1 MYHGRLV
8 SEPVDDD
15 DEEVDEPLGAAVQ
28 RETEVVQRKEE
39 GLAVVA
45 VGAVVATETWP
56 PQSQEEASHRIVEDE
71 VGVARTCERLTVSE
85 GI

>member
-1 MYHGRLV
+1 M
-8 SEPVDDD
+8 
-15 DEEVDEPLGAAVQ
+15 Q
-28 RETEVVQRKEE
+28 QETVVLQRKEEE

-71 VGVARTCERLTVSE
+71 VGVVRTCECLTVSE